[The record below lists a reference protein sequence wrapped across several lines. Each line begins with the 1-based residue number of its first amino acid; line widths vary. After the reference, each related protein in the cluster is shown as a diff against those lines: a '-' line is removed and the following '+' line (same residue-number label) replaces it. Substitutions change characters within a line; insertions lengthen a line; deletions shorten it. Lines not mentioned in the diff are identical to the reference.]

1 MQFFYIIEKF
11 EEKFFS
17 MNLEYENDHEANIR
31 KKAYRWKVGFALND
45 TKGKRNKFELAEHF
59 EN

>member
-31 KKAYRWKVGFALND
+31 KKAYR
-45 TKGKRNKFELAEHF
+45 
-59 EN
+59 